1 MAPAHP
7 AAPDPGVEEDEA
19 SYGTQHCHLEEAIYP
34 WRLTGPEET
43 HEQRRRGS
51 GSPITRDG
59 RRASYLHLATEFGFN
74 SVSKPR
80 FSRDL
85 AGTGSS
91 AMDKCFVDSEH
102 GSPGTGADPSTSGKT
117 RYISPQLFQISE
129 NNVIRLSSQVL
140 LRQLRNSHFVQGQ
153 TVVESALERRYE
165 RRFPLADQVYLAA
178 GDIFQRLR
186 KDRPITRQILH
197 YGEKETTPL
206 PGGPDKSRL
215 RQAYQLAFNTLKYQD
230 LLENIVLDSCFHTS
244 QQIPDD
250 LLPLAMVML
259 FDLQDRKFQ
268 LIKRPA
274 MEGEEPL
281 SQDVRDLESCFR
293 RSKTKL
299 AASLARCRVKQDLV
313 SVSCVLPD
321 LVRTNQNRAK
331 LLPFYAWVNT
341 LKSSMEEVCDELRTD
356 LGLSEGERMRGN
368 QVDDLDF
375 CRDPLCQDTLC
386 FRPQLHA
393 LIGHSTLTTGHVL
406 NMQHRSVC
414 VAVNALHLHPSDHG
428 DVLVAGSFS
437 ACTMAHI
444 AVHAAAKSGKVL
456 VCGDDHTASQREEMQ
471 ELLKQ
476 MDIKNVRILPG
487 EFQDLD
493 EWDAAP
499 HTKVILLL
507 PQCSSSALSDPV
519 PTLLTEHGDVEVL
532 QDLSQGPVSQNK
544 LDTLVY
550 HQEKLLA
557 HALTFPKV
565 QTVFYCTRSVYPQEN
580 EHLVK
585 RVLEKTDTPPK
596 LVPFRPAR
604 PLFPQSPGSETTDS
618 RFFKIEPS
626 GHTDGCFIARLT
638 RESGAPKVES
648 VQDVLARAAAKGLLG
663 GIFGDQSQPSQRAR
677 RRKSRAPA
685 AANQKSYSPLPG
697 LAETEPV
704 AGQSHDLDPDPRVGL
719 DPDPRVDLDP
729 ASGPV
734 ATDTPLTIGA
744 AGEEK
749 GDAGEGKER
758 TKKGLRKRKGRARRS
773 RGTAKVSAVRPNR
786 TGKRR
791 IVTKVKRTHR
801 QGPRRRAAREPFP
814 LTPSFTPSA
823 TSSGRTSEA
832 TSSDPP
838 MMSSI
843 AHPTGQGR
851 AAIPSAAHIVQMSRT
866 RGQGRKADAK
876 KNTTKAAKSV
886 PEATRGAGAAD
897 EEVSQDLSSPVD
909 LVRPLV
915 SSFSASSLSNTSA
928 SSQSTAP
935 SSSSSTPTAATRTR
949 MLF

>member
-1 MAPAHP
+1 
-7 AAPDPGVEEDEA
+7 
-19 SYGTQHCHLEEAIYP
+19 
-34 WRLTGPEET
+34 
-43 HEQRRRGS
+43 
-51 GSPITRDG
+51 
-59 RRASYLHLATEFGFN
+59 
-74 SVSKPR
+74 
-80 FSRDL
+80 
-85 AGTGSS
+85 
-91 AMDKCFVDSEH
+91 MDKCSVDSEH
-102 GSPGTGADPSTSGKT
+102 GSPGTGADPSTSGLCSSGGGQQQP
-117 RYISPQLFQISE
+117 SPSLCP
-129 NNVIRLSSQVL
+129 VDPR
-140 LRQLRNSHFVQGQ
+140 
-153 TVVESALERRYE
+153 A
-165 RRFPLADQVYLAA
+165 PA
-178 GDIFQRLR
+178 
-186 KDRPITRQILH
+186 
-197 YGEKETTPL
+197 PL
-206 PGGPDKSRL
+206 PSGASD
-215 RQAYQLAFNTLKYQD
+215 QD

-341 LKSSMEEVCDELRTD
+341 LKSSVELVCDELRTD
-356 LGLSEGERMRGN
+356 LGLSEGEKIRGN

-393 LIGHSTLTTGHVL
+393 LIEHSTLTTGHVL

-444 AVHAAAKSGKVL
+444 AVHAAARSGKVL

-499 HTKVILLL
+499 HAKVILLL

-519 PTLLTEHGDVEVL
+519 PTLLTEHGDVELL

-596 LVPFRPAR
+596 LVPFRP
-604 PLFPQSPGSETTDS
+604 LFPQSPGSETTDS
-618 RFFKIEPS
+618 RFFMIEPS

-685 AANQKSYSPLPG
+685 ANQKSYSPLPG
-697 LAETEPV
+697 LAEAEPV
-704 AGQSHDLDPDPRVGL
+704 AGQSHDLDPDPRVDL
-719 DPDPRVDLDP
+719 DPDPRVDVDP

-758 TKKGLRKRKGRARRS
+758 SEERVEEEKGPGEKVPRDRQGLRGSAEPHREEENCYEGQTDTSPRS
-773 RGTAKVSAVRPNR
+773 KE
-786 TGKRR
+786 K
-791 IVTKVKRTHR
+791 
-801 QGPRRRAAREPFP
+801 
-814 LTPSFTPSA
+814 
-823 TSSGRTSEA
+823 SG
-832 TSSDPP
+832 
-838 MMSSI
+838 
-843 AHPTGQGR
+843 
-851 AAIPSAAHIVQMSRT
+851 
-866 RGQGRKADAK
+866 
-876 KNTTKAAKSV
+876 
-886 PEATRGAGAAD
+886 
-897 EEVSQDLSSPVD
+897 
-909 LVRPLV
+909 
-915 SSFSASSLSNTSA
+915 
-928 SSQSTAP
+928 
-935 SSSSSTPTAATRTR
+935 
-949 MLF
+949 